1 MMTGFFLLLQSYPM
15 TVCSKFPRFWLARWF
30 TDGGGLY
37 QEIATVSMPLHMKP
51 LLANSTTFVNMSPTK
66 AVHS

>member
-15 TVCSKFPRFWLARWF
+15 TVCSKFSRFWLARWF